1 MAELSFDTMAGPGE
15 SRFGWALLAA
25 LIIEVVA
32 IVALMFAPS
41 PPRPLVVKPVT
52 MAVHLVKPV
61 GPPKAIPL
69 PPKPVQPPKPKPP
82 KPLPVLPKPPPPLP
96 NHPHIHVLRKP
107 PPKPVH
113 RIVPRRIARPMP
125 PQPAPP
131 PQLAPPASQTT
142 APPPSL
148 AQLKSAEARYVGIMR
163 GVILSHLVVP
173 AALRNLGVS
182 GVAMVAFKVT
192 PNGQILWIR
201 VIKQSAYQAANR
213 AARTA
218 VQDSH
223 FPAFLAEMPHHAI
236 IFEIPVHVSGAG

>member
-1 MAELSFDTMAGPGE
+1 MAGPGE
-15 SRFGWALLAA
+15 SRFGRALLAA
-25 LIIEVVA
+25 LIIEVAA
-32 IVALMFAPS
+32 IVALMFT
-41 PPRPLVVKPVT
+41 PPPPKPLVVKPVT

-69 PPKPVQPPKPKPP
+69 PPKPMHPPKPKPP
-82 KPLPVLPKPPPPLP
+82 KPLPILPKPPPSLP
-96 NHPHIHVLRKP
+96 NHPHIHMLRKP

-113 RIVPRRIARPMP
+113 RIVHRAVVQPMP
-125 PQPAPP
+125 PQPEP
-131 PQLAPPASQTT
+131 PQQPSLPAPQTT
-142 APPPSL
+142 APPPSP
-148 AQLKSAEARYVGIMR
+148 AQVQSAEARYVGIMR
-163 GVILSHLVVP
+163 GIILSHLVVP
-173 AALRNLGVS
+173 AALRNLGAS

-223 FPAFLAEMPHHAI
+223 FPAFLAKMPHHAF